1 MWRYTPFIIPIILSG
16 VLSVAIVAFAWRRR
30 NMPGAIPL
38 AALMFAVALWSFT
51 YALELGSTDLPT
63 SIFSAKLEYLGIVA
77 APVAWLTFGLQYTH
91 RDRWLTSRSLA
102 LLILVPLITLFL
114 TWTNEQHGLI
124 WSTTSLSSDGT
135 RAVLEV
141 THGGWFW
148 VHTLYS
154 YLCLLAG
161 AALLISALLRSP
173 HLYRRQAGAVLIS
186 AVAPWVGNALYVSDL
201 TPWPGLDLTPFSFTI
216 TGLALA
222 WSLLRFRL
230 LDVVPVARDMLIER
244 MSDGVVVLDAHNRVI
259 DINAAVQKVL
269 NCTASEVVGRAAEEV
284 FARWYDLFM
293 RYRDMTEVAEEIAIG
308 EGADRQIMDVRLS
321 ALYDRRGQLT
331 GRLIVWRD
339 MTARAELE
347 QALRESEE
355 KLRVL
360 FEILPVGVAIVDD
373 QQAIVEMNPSLAR
386 ILDLHPD
393 AITHNQYA
401 DRTYIGPERQPL
413 TANDIPSAQAI
424 AEGRV
429 VQDMEIG
436 VITEQGR
443 TIWTN
448 VSAAPIPI
456 SGLGAVVVTTDI
468 TDWKLREE
476 RLHRLNERLLFHV
489 QETPLGYIECDNN
502 QRVVAWNH
510 VAAQI
515 FGYSAAEVL
524 GQHVND
530 LIVPKHITPMIEQLQ
545 HELISRSG
553 GTRSTNPNHTKDGR
567 EIICEWYNTPLLE
580 RDGSVSG
587 WASLVQDITDQAQM
601 ETALRQA
608 NDTLQA
614 RIDELSTLSRITQ
627 TVVAQTDLSAILMAV
642 AQQMT
647 ELLDASGTLIVLLSD
662 DGNDLTFA
670 ADYDR
675 DPTARNFV
683 GTTISLRAVPFAA
696 HMVLAHQSLL
706 ITQPQINALLT
717 LFDASPKS
725 ERYECL
731 LLVPLIMRGAVN
743 GAIIVTCDQHK
754 RSFIASEIRLAET
767 VAGQIA
773 GLIEH
778 AKLLDVAE
786 RARAAAE
793 SANRAKSQFLGAVS
807 HELRTPLNA
816 ILGYTQ
822 LLQYDAELAPQHQEA
837 LQIIRQ
843 SGDHLL
849 TLITDLL
856 DLAKIEAGKLELA
869 EEPIQLAPFLGD
881 IAAMAR
887 LWAQHKTLSFHFAV
901 SPDAQMPALPTRVS
915 GDPRRLRQV
924 LLNLLG
930 NAVKFTDSGGVSL
943 IVGAVA
949 TGDDSDEPRIRFQIE
964 DTGVGIAAADLATIF
979 APFQQAGDPNRRAAG
994 AGLGLAIC
1002 VDLLRLMGSEL
1013 RVRSEPGAG
1022 SCFWFELAL
1031 QAVPDDSNGA
1041 GTASHQLSRVD
1052 GTGLTALIVDDDRES
1067 RVLLRDLLAPLGF
1080 AVREAVNGRDGLAL
1094 ALERRPDVIIADV
1107 MMPELNGIDLTRT
1120 IRQSTQLGGTLII
1133 TTSAN
1138 ASDDQRRQCIAAG
1151 SHAFITKPIAIDELL
1166 DTLQQLLCGARVP
1179 LGIVTDADIL
1189 DSAGQPL
1196 IPLPAKELSALLDLA
1211 LIGDVRAILQR
1222 AEALVQRQPQFAPFV
1237 RTLQRL
1243 TKTFQLDAIH
1253 KLLQAYQ
1260 SAGVGAA
1267 EDADADQYNYSDRR

>member
-1 MWRYTPFIIPIILSG
+1 
-16 VLSVAIVAFAWRRR
+16 
-30 NMPGAIPL
+30 
-38 AALMFAVALWSFT
+38 MFAVAFWSFA
-51 YALELGSTDLPT
+51 YALELGSADLPT
-63 SIFSAKLEYLGIVA
+63 SILSAKIEYLGIVT
-77 APVAWLTFGLQYTH
+77 APVAWLTFALQYTH
-91 RDRWLTSRSLA
+91 RDRWLTRRNVV
-102 LLILVPLITLFL
+102 LLMLVPMITLLL
-114 TWTNEQHGLI
+114 TWTNERHGLI
-124 WSTTSLSSDGT
+124 WSATSLSNDGE
-135 RAVLEV
+135 RFVLEV

-148 VHTLYS
+148 VHTVYS
-154 YLCLLAG
+154 YLCLLTG

-173 HLYRRQAGAVLIS
+173 HLYRQQAGAVLIGV
-186 AVAPWVGNALYVSDL
+186 VAPWVGNALYVSGL
-201 TPWPGLDLTPFSFTI
+201 NPWPGLDLTPFSFTI

-222 WSLLRFRL
+222 WSLMRFGL

-244 MSDGVVVLDAHNRVI
+244 MSDGVVVLDAHNRVV
-259 DINAAVQKVL
+259 DINASARQSL
-269 NCTASEVVGRAAEEV
+269 HCTASEVVGHAAEEV
-284 FARWYDLFM
+284 FARWSDLFAH
-293 RYRDMTEVAEEIAIG
+293 YRDLTEVAEELTIG
-308 EGADRQIMDVRLS
+308 EGADRRVMDVRLS
-321 ALYDRRGQLT
+321 ALYDRRGHLT

-360 FEILPVGVAIVDD
+360 FEILPVGVAIVDE

-386 ILDLHPD
+386 ILDLTPD
-393 AITHNQYA
+393 AITHNMYA
-401 DRTYIGPERQPL
+401 NRTYIGPERLPL
-413 TANDIPSAQAI
+413 AADDIPSVQAI

-429 VQDMEIG
+429 VQDKEIG
-436 VITEQGR
+436 VVTEQGR

-456 SGLGAVVVTTDI
+456 AGLGAVVVTTDI

-476 RLHRLNERLLFHV
+476 RLHRLNKRLLFHV
-489 QETPLGYIECDNN
+489 QETPLGYIECDYD
-502 QRVVAWNH
+502 QHVVAWNH
-510 VAAQI
+510 VAEQI
-515 FGYSAAEVL
+515 FGYTAVEAL
-524 GQHVND
+524 GRHVND
-530 LIVPKHITPMIEQLQ
+530 LIVPEHITPAIEQIQ
-545 HELISRSG
+545 QDLITRSG
-553 GTRSTNPNHTKDGR
+553 GTRSTNPNRTKDGR

-587 WASLVQDITDQAQM
+587 SASLVQDITDQAQM
-601 ETALRQA
+601 QTALRQA

-614 RIDELSTLSRITQ
+614 RIDELSTLNRITQ
-627 TVVAQTDLSAILMAV
+627 TVVAQTELSAILMAV
-642 AQQMT
+642 AQQMA

-662 DGNDLTFA
+662 DGNELTFV

-683 GTTISLRAVPFAA
+683 GTTLSLREVPFAA
-696 HMVLAHQSLL
+696 HMILAHQSLL

-717 LFDASPKS
+717 LFDAAPRS
-725 ERYECL
+725 ERYSCL
-731 LLVPLIMRGAVN
+731 LLVPLIMHGAVH
-743 GAIIVTCDQHK
+743 GAIVVTCDQHK
-754 RSFIASEIRLAET
+754 HSFVASEIRLAET

-786 RARAAAE
+786 RARTAAE

-822 LLQYDAELAPQHQEA
+822 ILQYDSELAPQHQEA

-843 SGDHLL
+843 SGEHLL

-869 EEPIQLAPFLGD
+869 EETIDLVTFLGE

-887 LWAQHKTLSFHFAV
+887 LWAQHKTLNFRFVV
-901 SPDAQMPALPTRVS
+901 SPDVQAPALPTSVRA
-915 GDPRRLRQV
+915 DPRRLRQV

-930 NAVKFTDSGGVSL
+930 NAVKFTDTGGVSL
-943 IVGAVA
+943 IIGAVIA
-949 TGDDSDEPRIRFQIE
+949 DDDPDRQRIRFQIE
-964 DTGVGIAAADLATIF
+964 DTGIGLAAADLATIF
-979 APFQQAGDPNRRAAG
+979 APFQQAGDSTRRAAG

-1013 RVRSEPGAG
+1013 RVRSEPGVG
-1022 SCFWFELAL
+1022 SSFWFDLAL
-1031 QAVPDDSNGA
+1031 QAVPDGSNGTSA
-1041 GTASHQLSRVD
+1041 ASHEISRVD

-1080 AVREAVNGRDGLAL
+1080 ALHEAANGRDGLAL
-1094 ALERRPDVIIADV
+1094 ALERRPDVVIADI
-1107 MMPELNGIDLTRT
+1107 MMPKLNGIDLTRA
-1120 IRQSTQLGGTLII
+1120 IRQSTQLSGTLII

-1138 ASDDQRRQCIAAG
+1138 ASDDQRRQCLAAG
-1151 SHAFITKPIAIDELL
+1151 SHAFVTKPIALDQLL
-1166 DTLQQLLCGARVP
+1166 ATLQQLLGVVRVP
-1179 LGIVTDADIL
+1179 SGTPADTDAL
-1189 DSAGQPL
+1189 DSSVEPL
-1196 IPLPAKELSALLDLA
+1196 IPLPAAELAALQDLA

-1222 AEALVQRQPQFAPFV
+1222 AEVLVQSQPQFAPFA
-1237 RTLQRL
+1237 RTLRRL

-1260 SAGVGAA
+1260 SADVKVT
-1267 EDADADQYNYSDRR
+1267 EDADAD